1 MHYINISW
9 QQEQENGLD
18 HDLGHDHDHDHDLS
32 HDRNHDHFLE
42 LKVAKQQVAGQ
53 GQLVNYYIDVRCMQE
68 VQEQVELKRDCFQ
81 EQVLGHA

>member
-1 MHYINISW
+1 MHYINIPW
-9 QQEQENGLD
+9 QQEQEHGLD
-18 HDLGHDHDHDHDLS
+18 HDLSHGHDHDLS
-32 HDRNHDHFLE
+32 HDHFLE

-81 EQVLGHA
+81 EQVVGHA